1 MEDIIENLKG
11 HSYYFIADW
20 KSGYDTVPLKDESQ
34 DLTAFH
40 AYDLG
45 LMRLTL
51 LPQGYTN
58 AMIEFCR
65 RTSHM
70 LRSMKPEHTDSF
82 VDNLFGMG
90 PPMRYM
96 DKLIP
101 ENPNICQF
109 IYEGVQVFQ
118 RLVSLIEM
126 AGVTI
131 SGEKLVVATPA
142 LMALGTVVS
151 LLGGH
156 ITHEITAKILK
167 WPVCQSVLDVCG
179 FLGTVGVV

>member
-1 MEDIIENLKG
+1 
-11 HSYYFIADW
+11 
-20 KSGYDTVPLKDESQ
+20 
-34 DLTAFH
+34 
-40 AYDLG
+40 
-45 LMRLTL
+45 
-51 LPQGYTN
+51 
-58 AMIEFCR
+58 MIEFCQ

-82 VDNLFGMG
+82 VNDLFGMG
-90 PPMRYM
+90 PPTHYM
-96 DKLIP
+96 DKSIP

-131 SGEKLVVATPA
+131 SGEKLVAATPA
-142 LMALGTVVS
+142 LTALGTVVS

-156 ITHEITAKILK
+156 VTHEITAKILK
-167 WPVCQSVLDVCG
+167 WPVCQSVSDVCG
-179 FLGTVGVV
+179 FLQGCQRVRITPSDLPESPVEKIRRF